1 MPIWCVGFLMNL
13 SNPINY
19 KKYKDYSC
27 LAREMPTMHRRV
39 GCSDPFYRR
48 IGLFEFSAEQE
59 IEKDETCNRNHQAL
73 QAG

>member
-1 MPIWCVGFLMNL
+1 MRGQLGASVFLMNL

-27 LAREMPTMHRRV
+27 LAREMLNNAQKGRLFPIHFI
-39 GCSDPFYRR
+39 GR

-59 IEKDETCNRNHQAL
+59 IEKR
-73 QAG
+73 